1 MEAAF
6 VKISTQIALSY
17 FLIVGLAAYF
27 FLAVFIHDIK
37 PGVTQSV
44 EETLVDT
51 SNILAELAAADL
63 KSGRIKDG
71 PFAQALEAYGKRSVD
86 ASIWGLHKTSLDYR
100 VYVTD
105 SHGIV
110 VFDSAN
116 RDLGA
121 DFSRWNDVYLSLR
134 GRYGARS
141 TPTDPQDPKSAVMH
155 VAAPVLD
162 QGRVIG
168 VLTVAKPDS
177 TIEPFIE
184 RAQTTVRGQGAALL
198 LAAAAIG
205 FFFAWRLTRSIE
217 RLRRYARD
225 VSGGARVPLPA
236 TMNREIAELG
246 QALEGMR
253 ERLDGKEYVEEYVHA
268 LTHEIKSPVAAIQG
282 AAELLAE
289 EVPSQERQRFAGNI
303 LEQADRIR
311 LIVDRLLEL
320 AKIEHLHSLSSN
332 VAVDVAGLVRQQIH
346 ELADRLAS
354 RELRCEIQG
363 TAPAVHGDPFL
374 IEQALRNLLENAID
388 FSPKGGEIRV
398 ILSESAD
405 HCQVEVRDSG
415 PGIPDYAM
423 NRIFE
428 RFYSLPRPDSGKKS
442 TGLGLA
448 LVREVAK
455 LHRGEIRLENAAEI
469 GVVAHLSIAR
479 G

>member
-1 MEAAF
+1 
-6 VKISTQIALSY
+6 
-17 FLIVGLAAYF
+17 
-27 FLAVFIHDIK
+27 
-37 PGVTQSV
+37 
-44 EETLVDT
+44 
-51 SNILAELAAADL
+51 
-63 KSGRIKDG
+63 
-71 PFAQALEAYGKRSVD
+71 
-86 ASIWGLHKTSLDYR
+86 
-100 VYVTD
+100 
-105 SHGIV
+105 
-110 VFDSAN
+110 
-116 RDLGA
+116 
-121 DFSRWNDVYLSLR
+121 
-134 GRYGARS
+134 
-141 TPTDPQDPKSAVMH
+141 
-155 VAAPVLD
+155 
-162 QGRVIG
+162 
-168 VLTVAKPDS
+168 
-177 TIEPFIE
+177 
-184 RAQTTVRGQGAALL
+184 
-198 LAAAAIG
+198 
-205 FFFAWRLTRSIE
+205 
-217 RLRRYARD
+217 
-225 VSGGARVPLPA
+225 
-236 TMNREIAELG
+236 
-246 QALEGMR
+246 MR

-388 FSPKGGEIRV
+388 FSPRGGEIRV